1 MTLKT
6 LGMLALASSVALAA
20 PSSVQAQACV
30 AQSRCN
36 IPSSTVDAT
45 LKAGGITGYKTKVW
59 ITILGGAASYGS
71 QLYFFPSPFD
81 PVSGIFAPHAASA
94 LSIVP
99 GKSAGVNPWK
109 ASANQTY
116 LGLVD
121 PGQEFVLGLLVNG
134 SQWYYSGAGTRNP
147 GGQTM
152 LHHFGSSPVYLDN
165 RITMLAGT
173 NKGED
178 VYGWEDVN
186 GNYPSSDRDFND
198 MVFSVQ
204 QSAATPEPASMMLIG
219 TGLVGIAGAVRRRR
233 KSNS

>member
-6 LGMLALASSVALAA
+6 FGMLALATSVTLAA
-20 PSSVQAQACV
+20 PRSAQAQACV

-36 IPSSTVDAT
+36 ISSSAVDAT
-45 LKAGGITGYKTKVW
+45 LKAGGINGYKTKVW

-81 PVSGIFAPHAASA
+81 PVSGLFSPQAASA
-94 LSIVP
+94 QPVGP
-99 GKSAGVNPWK
+99 GKPTAGNPWK
-109 ASANQTY
+109 AKPNQTY
-116 LGLVD
+116 LGLFD
-121 PGQEFVLGLLVNG
+121 PGQELVLGLLVNG
-134 SQWYYSGAGTRNP
+134 SQWYYSGAGTRNA
-147 GGQTM
+147 GGRTM
-152 LHHFGSSPVYLDN
+152 VYHFGSSPVFLDN
-165 RITMLAGT
+165 RITMLTGT
-173 NKGED
+173 NKGDD

-219 TGLVGIAGAVRRRR
+219 TGLAGIAGVVRRRR
-233 KSNS
+233 KSNG